1 MHPTVARPVD
11 DPVAAPGPCH
21 AVAAARPGRLE
32 YERGATV
39 PGRRVLRPS
48 TPVLRRAP
56 GEIQY
61 GTDPR
66 WAVRLVG
73 LDAAEE
79 AWLGSLSSTARVPG
93 DDTTVPAA
101 RREALVRA
109 LDDALLLVPSP
120 PRRASTPAPG
130 NGEAERGVLA
140 ALRPDGAAH
149 RVLAARARSAV
160 AVVGLGRLGASVA
173 TTLATAG
180 VGSVG
185 LHDPSPVLVT
195 DVGLGAYRLRDVGA
209 PREAALARVIEEISP
224 HVRTGTSGASPV
236 RDDAGRERD
245 DAGQERPDV
254 VVVVEHHAAD
264 PARVRELVGD
274 GVPHLS
280 VVVREA
286 DVVVGPFVR
295 PGLDPCLTCV
305 DLHRADVDPC
315 WPQVARQLRELAG
328 PRHEESVLAAVAAAH
343 AAGQV
348 LAALDGTTPR
358 TAAACLEI
366 PAPDAVPRLRETSR
380 HPRCGCGG
388 LASAPPDGAPLAR
401 SARTSGGRGGG

>member
-1 MHPTVARPVD
+1 
-11 DPVAAPGPCH
+11 
-21 AVAAARPGRLE
+21 
-32 YERGATV
+32 V

-73 LDAAEE
+73 LEAEE
-79 AWLGSLSSTARVPG
+79 EKWLRTLSAPARAL
-93 DDTTVPAA
+93 DDDPPVPAA
-101 RREALVRA
+101 RRERLVRA
-109 LDDALLLVPSP
+109 LDDALLLVPAP
-120 PRRASTPAPG
+120 PRRATTPAPG
-130 NGEAERGVLA
+130 GGEAERGVLA

-160 AVVGLGRLGASVA
+160 AVVGLGRLGATLA

-180 VGSVG
+180 VGSIG
-185 LHDPSPVLVT
+185 LHDPAPVLVT
-195 DVGLGAYRLRDVGA
+195 DVGLGAYRVRDVGA
-209 PREAALARVIEEISP
+209 PRDTALARAIEEIAP
-224 HVRTGTSGASPV
+224 DVRTGAAAAPAS
-236 RDDAGRERD
+236 REAAGP
-245 DAGQERPDV
+245 ERPDV

-264 PARVRELVGD
+264 PARFRDLVGD
-274 GVPHLS
+274 GVAHLS

-295 PGLDPCLTCV
+295 PGLDPCLTCL
-305 DLHRADVDPC
+305 DLHRADADPC
-315 WPQVARQLRELAG
+315 WPQVSRQLRDLTG
-328 PRHEESVLAAVAAAH
+328 PQHEESVLAGVAASL
-343 AAGQV
+343 AAAQV
-348 LAALDGTTPR
+348 LALLDGTVPR

-388 LASAPPDGAPLAR
+388 PASAPPDGSPLGT
-401 SARTSGGRGGG
+401 RTSGGRGRG

>member
-1 MHPTVARPVD
+1 M
-11 DPVAAPGPCH
+11 
-21 AVAAARPGRLE
+21 
-32 YERGATV
+32 

-73 LDAAEE
+73 LDAADE
-79 AWLGSLSSTARVPG
+79 AWLSSLSGTVGTARAAG
-93 DDTTVPAA
+93 DGPTVPAA

-109 LDDALLLVPSP
+109 LDDALLLVPAP

-130 NGEAERGVLA
+130 NGEADRAVLA

-149 RVLAARARSAV
+149 RVLAARARSSV

-209 PREAALARVIEEISP
+209 PRETALARAIEEISP
-224 HVRTGTSGASPV
+224 HVRTGASVTSPL
-236 RDDAGRERD
+236 RE
-245 DAGQERPDV
+245 GSGPERPDV

-315 WPQVARQLRELAG
+315 WPQVARQLRELPG

-348 LAALDGTTPR
+348 LAALDGTAPR

-366 PAPDAVPRLRETSR
+366 PAPDAVPRLRETSP

-401 SARTSGGRGGG
+401 SARTSGGRDGG

>member
-1 MHPTVARPVD
+1 M
-11 DPVAAPGPCH
+11 
-21 AVAAARPGRLE
+21 
-32 YERGATV
+32 

-56 GEIQY
+56 GEVQY

-79 AWLGSLSSTARVPG
+79 AWLRTVSGPVRAASEHPA
-93 DDTTVPAA
+93 VPAERRA
-101 RREALVRA
+101 RLVQV
-109 LDDALLLVPSP
+109 LEDALLLVPAP
-120 PRRASTPAPG
+120 PRRATTTAPG
-130 NGEAERGVLA
+130 GGEADLGVLA
-140 ALRPDGAAH
+140 ALRPDGAGH

-160 AVVGLGRLGASVA
+160 AVVGLGRLGATLA

-195 DVGLGAYRLRDVGA
+195 DVGLGAYRVRDVGA
-209 PREAALARVIEEISP
+209 PRETALARAIDEISP
-224 HVRTGTSGASPV
+224 DVRTGAAAASARRAGAAAEP
-236 RDDAGRERD
+236 
-245 DAGQERPDV
+245 PDV

-274 GVPHLS
+274 GVAHLS

-315 WPQVARQLRELAG
+315 WPQVARQLRELAA
-328 PRHEESVLAAVAAAH
+328 PQHEESVLAGAAASL
-343 AAGQV
+343 AAAQV
-348 LAALDGTTPR
+348 LAALDGTVPR
-358 TAAACLEI
+358 TTAACLEI
-366 PAPDAVPRLRETSR
+366 PAPDAVPRLRGTSR
-380 HPRCGCGG
+380 HPRCGCAGP
-388 LASAPPDGAPLAR
+388 ASAAPDGTPLA
-401 SARTSGGRGGG
+401 ARTSGGRGRG